1 MMYFRIDNK
10 VAASVP
16 VQADGTATYAIS
28 SLALGSHTIKAS
40 YGTAAGS
47 RYDASSSDTQTLTV
61 YGDGPDFKVSAS
73 ANALSVARGSTSSPV
88 TVSVASSN
96 GAAGN
101 VSFACSGLPMG
112 VTCNFAPA
120 QGTITDGGTMSTS
133 MTVSTTSAAGL
144 GLLGLLLLPMFG
156 IGADRRRKVLAMSVL
171 VGTVAVGAMTGCSG
185 DKKYYE
191 VPTGTVQVLVSAT
204 VGDSTRTVPISVT
217 IQQ

>member
-1 MMYFRIDNK
+1 
-10 VAASVP
+10 
-16 VQADGTATYAIS
+16 
-28 SLALGSHTIKAS
+28 
-40 YGTAAGS
+40 
-47 RYDASSSDTQTLTV
+47 
-61 YGDGPDFKVSAS
+61 
-73 ANALSVARGSTSSPV
+73 V

-144 GLLGLLLLPMFG
+144 GLLGLLLLPMCG